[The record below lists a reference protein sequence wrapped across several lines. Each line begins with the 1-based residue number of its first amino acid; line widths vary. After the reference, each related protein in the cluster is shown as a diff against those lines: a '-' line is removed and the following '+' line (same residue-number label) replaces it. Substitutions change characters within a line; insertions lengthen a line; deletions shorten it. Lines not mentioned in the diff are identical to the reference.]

1 MNPVQEAP
9 PASADDR
16 RRWIALAVVLTASL
30 LDLVDAT
37 IVNVAI
43 PTIQRDID
51 ASYSAIQWITGG
63 YTLAFAVGLI
73 TGGRL
78 GDIWG
83 RKRVFQLSM
92 LGFTAASALSG
103 LAAGPEMLIGA
114 RILQGLMAAMMVPQV
129 LSIIQVTFKPE
140 ESGRVYGLF
149 GAISGIGAVSGPV
162 IGALLVEWDLLG
174 LGWRP
179 IFLINLPIGIAGLI
193 LGQRYLT
200 ESKAPHAVRLDLVGV
215 ALASLG
221 LLLLVFPL
229 TQGREAG
236 WPAWSFVA
244 MALSVP
250 TFVVFVLHQ
259 RARIRAERTPLV
271 ELSLFKIKSFA
282 AGIAVQLTFGTT
294 FGLFSL
300 TGALYMQIG
309 LGWSAIHAALTSLLF
324 GATMA
329 LSTNVAMRV
338 LMPKFGRAV
347 LQAGALLMIV
357 GLYGYYW
364 VADHQGT
371 STTTWE
377 LAPVLVVA
385 GWALGMIMAPLM
397 SAVLSDVPFQNA
409 GSASGLTNTVNQM
422 GMAIGL
428 GLASVAY
435 FAVVDDAS
443 KADQASG
450 AAFVD
455 AFINTLWWVMAG
467 MALAFLL
474 MCALPSLRP
483 AAKADEEAEPA
494 SDDVSQPAH

>member
-1 MNPVQEAP
+1 MNAAQEA
-9 PASADDR
+9 AAGSAEDR

-43 PTIQRDID
+43 PTVQRDLD

-92 LGFTAASALSG
+92 LGFTVASALSG
-103 LAAGPEMLIGA
+103 LAMGPEMLIGA
-114 RILQGLMAAMMVPQV
+114 RILQGVMAAMMVPQV
-129 LSIIQVTFKPE
+129 LSIIHVTFRPE
-140 ESGRVYGLF
+140 ESGKVYGLF

-162 IGALLVEWDLLG
+162 IGALLVQWDLFG

-179 IFLINLPIGIAGLI
+179 IFLINLPIGIVGLI
-193 LGQRYLT
+193 MGQRYLT

-215 ALASLG
+215 ALASLS
-221 LLLLVFPL
+221 LLLLVYPL
-229 TQGREAG
+229 TQGREAD

-244 MALSVP
+244 MVASVP
-250 TFVVFVLHQ
+250 AFVVFVLHQ
-259 RARIRAERTPLV
+259 RARIRARSTPLI
-271 ELSLFKIKSFA
+271 ELSLFRIKSFA

-309 LGWSAIHAALTSLLF
+309 LGWSAVHAALTSLLF

-329 LSTNVAMRV
+329 VSTNVAMRK
-338 LMPKFGRAV
+338 LMPRFGRTV
-347 LQAGALLMIV
+347 LQAGALLMIA
-357 GLYGYYW
+357 GLFGYYW
-364 VADHQGT
+364 VADTQAIGAT
-371 STTTWE
+371 SWE

-385 GWALGMIMAPLM
+385 GWALGMIMAPLT
-397 SAVLSDVPFQNA
+397 SAVLANVPFEHA

-435 FAVVDDAS
+435 FDVVDGATAAERS
-443 KADQASG
+443 SG

-455 AFINTLWWVMAG
+455 GFTNSLWWAIGG
-467 MALAFLL
+467 MVLAFLL
-474 MCALPSLRP
+474 MFALPSAKP
-483 AAKADEEAEPA
+483 AAPGVEPETA
-494 SDDVSQPAH
+494 SDDVAEPAR

>member
-1 MNPVQEAP
+1 MKPAQEAP
-9 PASADDR
+9 PASAEDR

-43 PTIQRDID
+43 PTIQRDIG

-83 RKRVFQLSM
+83 RKRVFQLSV
-92 LGFTAASALSG
+92 LGFTVASALSG
-103 LAAGPEMLIGA
+103 LATDPEMLIVA

-129 LSIIQVTFKPE
+129 LSIIHVTFSPE

-162 IGALLVEWDLLG
+162 IGALLVEWDLFG
-174 LGWRP
+174 LAWRP
-179 IFLINLPIGIAGLI
+179 IFLINLPIGVAGLI
-193 LGQRYLT
+193 LGHYYLT

-215 ALASLG
+215 ALASLS
-221 LLLLVFPL
+221 LLLLVYPL
-229 TQGREAG
+229 TQGREAD
-236 WPAWSFVA
+236 WPVWSFAA
-244 MALSVP
+244 MAASIP
-250 TFVVFVLHQ
+250 AFVVFVLHQ

-329 LSTNVAMRV
+329 LSTNVAMRK
-338 LMPKFGRAV
+338 LMPKYGRAV

-357 GLYGYYW
+357 GLLGYYW
-364 VADHQGT
+364 VADSKGT
-371 STTTWE
+371 SATTWE
-377 LAPVLVVA
+377 LAPVLIVA

-397 SAVLSDVPFQNA
+397 SAVLSNVPFQHA

-435 FAVVDDAS
+435 FTVVDDAT

-455 AFINTLWWVMAG
+455 GFANTLWWVIGG
-467 MALAFLL
+467 MVLAFLL
-474 MCALPSLRP
+474 MFALPSLRP
-483 AAKADEEAEPA
+483 DPKASEPEPA
-494 SDDVSQPAH
+494 SDDVSEPAH

>member
-1 MNPVQEAP
+1 MNPAQEASP
-9 PASADDR
+9 GSAEDR

-103 LAAGPEMLIGA
+103 LAVGPEMLIGA

-129 LSIIQVTFKPE
+129 LSIIHVTFSPE

-162 IGALLVEWDLLG
+162 IGALLVESDLFG
-174 LGWRP
+174 LAWRP
-179 IFLINLPIGIAGLI
+179 IFLINLPIGFVGLI

-200 ESKAPHAVRLDLVGV
+200 ESKAPHAVRLDLIGV
-215 ALASLG
+215 ALASLS
-221 LLLLVFPL
+221 LLLLVYPL

-244 MALSVP
+244 MCASVP
-250 TFVVFVLHQ
+250 AFTVFVLHQ
-259 RARIRAERTPLV
+259 RARIRAGSTPLI
-271 ELSLFKIKSFA
+271 ELSLFRIKSFA
-282 AGIAVQLTFGTT
+282 AGIAVQLAFGTT

-324 GATMA
+324 GVTMA
-329 LSTNVAMRV
+329 VSTNVAMRV
-338 LMPKFGRAV
+338 LMPKYGRTV
-347 LQAGALLMIV
+347 LQAGALLMIA
-357 GLYGYYW
+357 GLFGYYW
-364 VADHQGT
+364 VADSQGI
-371 STTTWE
+371 STTSWE

-397 SAVLSDVPFQNA
+397 NAVLADVPFQDA

-422 GMAIGL
+422 GMALGL

-435 FAVVDDAS
+435 FAVVDKATE
-443 KADQASG
+443 ADQASG
-450 AAFVD
+450 VAFVD
-455 AFINTLWWVMAG
+455 AFINTLWWVIGG
-467 MALAFLL
+467 MVLAFLL
-474 MCALPSLRP
+474 MFALPAMKP
-483 AAKADEEAEPA
+483 GAKAEEPEPA
-494 SDDVSQPAH
+494 PDGVSEPTR

>member
-1 MNPVQEAP
+1 MNPAQEASP
-9 PASADDR
+9 GPGDDR

-37 IVNVAI
+37 VVNVAI

-63 YTLAFAVGLI
+63 YTVAFATGLI

-92 LGFTAASALSG
+92 LGFTLASALSG
-103 LAAGPEMLIGA
+103 LSTGPEMLIGA
-114 RILQGLMAAMMVPQV
+114 RLLQGLMAAMMVPQV
-129 LSIIQVTFKPE
+129 LSIIHVTFRPE

-149 GAISGIGAVSGPV
+149 GTISGIGAVSGPV
-162 IGALLVEWDLLG
+162 IGALLVQWNLFG
-174 LGWRP
+174 LAWRP
-179 IFLINLPIGIAGLI
+179 IFLVNLPICVVGLI
-193 LGQRYLT
+193 LGQHYLT
-200 ESKAPHAVRLDLVGV
+200 ESKAPHALRLDLTGV
-215 ALASLG
+215 ALSALG
-221 LLLLVFPL
+221 LLLLVYPL

-244 MALSVP
+244 MCASVP
-250 TFVVFVLHQ
+250 AFVVFVLHQ
-259 RARIRAERTPLV
+259 RARIRAGGTPLV
-271 ELSLFKIKSFA
+271 ELSLFRIKSFS
-282 AGIAVQLTFGTT
+282 AGIAVQLTFGAT

-324 GATMA
+324 GVTMA
-329 LSTNVAMRV
+329 VSTNVAMRKLV
-338 LMPKFGRAV
+338 PRYGRTV
-347 LQAGALLMIV
+347 LQAGALLMIA
-357 GLYGYYW
+357 GLLGYYW
-364 VADHQGT
+364 VADSKGVGA
-371 STTTWE
+371 TTWE
-377 LAPVLVVA
+377 LTPVLIAA

-397 SAVLSDVPFQNA
+397 NAVLADVPFEHA

-422 GMAIGL
+422 GMAIGF

-435 FAVVDDAS
+435 FAVVG
-443 KADQASG
+443 KATAADRADG

-455 AFINTLWWVMAG
+455 GFTNTLWWVIGG
-467 MALAFLL
+467 MTLAFLL
-474 MCALPSLRP
+474 MFALPARKP
-483 AAKADEEAEPA
+483 GAESGEPESA
-494 SDDVSQPAH
+494 DDVAEAAH